1 MVLYRQELA
10 ESTKLQINK
19 VRQLINEMCVNFIHR
34 GIKAKKML
42 IRNNYVFAIIEG
54 NVIYAH
60 LYPLGSYAVYTG
72 KYFTSNLT
80 YAK

>member
-42 IRNNYVFAIIEG
+42 IRNNYVFALIGG
-54 NVIYAH
+54 NVILEHFYA
-60 LYPLGSYAVYTG
+60 LGSYAVCIG
-72 KYFTSNLT
+72 KY
-80 YAK
+80 